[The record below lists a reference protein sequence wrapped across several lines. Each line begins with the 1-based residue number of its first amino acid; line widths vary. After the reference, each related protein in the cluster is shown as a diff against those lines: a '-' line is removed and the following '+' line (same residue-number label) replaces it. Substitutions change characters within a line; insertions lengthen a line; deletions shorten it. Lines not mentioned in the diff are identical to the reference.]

1 MPSFLWNRSH
11 GGPLRDP
18 QRAQKFW
25 RFIAIPQ
32 WKSIE
37 LVSDVVSGLG
47 EVSGCHTQMPNIQN
61 EYKETSTGLKNF
73 QEMSR
78 TRARVHRR
86 SPIGTRMAYLSLI
99 TNYKST

>member
-25 RFIAIPQ
+25 WFIAIPQ
-32 WKSIE
+32 CRKSIE
-37 LVSDVVSGLG
+37 LGSAVVSGLG

-61 EYKETSTGLKNF
+61 EYKDIPRG
-73 QEMSR
+73 SR
-78 TRARVHRR
+78 I
-86 SPIGTRMAYLSLI
+86 S
-99 TNYKST
+99 KK